1 MAGGLSYKFN
11 GSEIAIATEFE
22 TASPPQ
28 AITGG
33 VTQANPPV
41 VTSATHGYEDGDAV
55 TITGVVGMTELNG
68 KTFIINVLTVNTFE
82 LFDVDA
88 SGYGAYVSGGEL
100 SVGVYAAFCDSTS
113 FSQTGGTATEI
124 DTTTICSTRRENVLG
139 LSDVGSATLDYN
151 FAHRT
156 STVQL
161 GIEAANR
168 AGTPI
173 ALKLTLSEDGGHR
186 VYLGRV
192 QQLSVSGANDGIWTG
207 SMTVRFSGDYFD
219 YDAA

>member
-28 AITGG
+28 AISAITS
-33 VTQANPPV
+33 ANPPV
-41 VTSATHGYEDGDAV
+41 VTSTTHGLSSGDIV
-55 TITGVVGMTELNG
+55 TITTVVGMTELNG
-68 KTFIINVLTVNTFE
+68 KTFIVDVLNANSFE
-82 LFDVDA
+82 LFDTDA
-88 SGYGAYVSGGEL
+88 TGYGTYVSGGQL
-100 SVGVYAAFCDSTS
+100 AVGAFAAFCDSTS

-139 LSDVGSATLDYN
+139 LSDVGTAQLDYN

-168 AGTPI
+168 AGSLI
-173 ALKLTLSEDGGHR
+173 GLRLTLSDDGGSR
-186 VYLGRV
+186 VYLGRI
-192 QQLSVSGANDGIWTG
+192 QQLNVSGANDGIWTG
-207 SMTVRFSGDYFD
+207 SMTIRFTGDYFD

>member
-11 GSEIAIATEFE
+11 GSEIAIATEFD

-28 AITGG
+28 AITAI
-33 VTQANPPV
+33 THANPAV
-41 VTSATHGYEDGDAV
+41 VTSATHGYADGDVV

-68 KTFIINVLTVNTFE
+68 KTFIIDVLTPNTFE
-82 LFDVDA
+82 LYDTDS
-88 SGYGAYVSGGEL
+88 SGYGTYVSGGAL
-100 SVGVYAAFCDSTS
+100 SVGDYNNFCDSTS

-168 AGTPI
+168 AGSPI
-173 ALKLTLSEDGGHR
+173 ALKLTLSDDGGSR
-186 VYLGRV
+186 VYLGRI

-207 SMTVRFSGDYFD
+207 SMTIRFSGDYFD

>member
-28 AITGG
+28 AITA
-33 VTQANPPV
+33 VTAADPPV
-41 VTSATHGYEDGDAV
+41 VTSTTHGLEDGDIV
-55 TITGVVGMTELNG
+55 TITTVVGMTELNG
-68 KTFIINVLTVNTFE
+68 KTFIVDQINANSFN
-82 LFDVDA
+82 LFDADA
-88 SGYGAYVSGGEL
+88 TGYGAYVSGGQL
-100 SVGVYAAFCDSTS
+100 AVGAFNAFCDSTS

-124 DTTTICSTRRENVLG
+124 NTTTICSTRRENVLG
-139 LSDVGSATLDYN
+139 LSDVGTAQLDYN

-168 AGTPI
+168 AGTLI
-173 ALKLTLSEDGGHR
+173 GLRLTLSDDGGSR
-186 VYLGRV
+186 VYLGRI
-192 QQLSVSGANDGIWTG
+192 QQLNVSGANDGIWTG
-207 SMTVRFSGDYFD
+207 SMTIRFTGDYFD

>member
-11 GSEIAIATEFE
+11 GSEIAIATEFD

-28 AITGG
+28 AITAI
-33 VTQANPPV
+33 TAADPPV
-41 VTSATHGYEDGDAV
+41 VTSTTHGYADGDIV

-68 KTFIINVLTVNTFE
+68 KTFIINVLTANTFE
-82 LFDVDA
+82 LFDTDA
-88 SGYGAYVSGGEL
+88 TGYGTYVSGGAL
-100 SVGVYAAFCDSTS
+100 SVGDYNAFCDSTS

-139 LSDVGSATLDYN
+139 LSDVGTAQLDYN

-168 AGTPI
+168 AGSLI
-173 ALKLTLSEDGGHR
+173 GLKLTLSDDGGHR
-186 VYLGRV
+186 VYLGRI
-192 QQLSVSGANDGIWTG
+192 QQLNVSGANDGIWTG
-207 SMTVRFSGDYFD
+207 SMTVRFTGDYFD

>member
-11 GSEIAIATEFE
+11 GSEIAIATEFD

-28 AITGG
+28 AITAI
-33 VTQANPPV
+33 TAADPPV
-41 VTSATHGYEDGDAV
+41 VTSTTHGLSDGDIV
-55 TITGVVGMTELNG
+55 TITTVVGMTELNS
-68 KTFIINVLTVNTFE
+68 KTFIADVINANSFS
-82 LFDVDA
+82 LFDADS
-88 SGYGAYVSGGEL
+88 SGYGAYVSGGQL
-100 SVGVYAAFCDSTS
+100 AVGDFNAFCDSTS

-139 LSDVGSATLDYN
+139 LSDVGTAQLDYN

-168 AGTPI
+168 AGSLI
-173 ALKLTLSEDGGHR
+173 GLRLTLSDDGGSR
-186 VYLGRV
+186 VYLGRI
-192 QQLSVSGANDGIWTG
+192 QQLNVSGANDGIWTG
-207 SMTVRFSGDYFD
+207 SMTIRFTGDYFD

>member
-28 AITGG
+28 AITAI
-33 VTQANPPV
+33 TAANPAV
-41 VTSATHGYEDGDAV
+41 VTSTTHGLADGDIV
-55 TITGVVGMTELNG
+55 TITTVVGMTELNG
-68 KTFIINVLTVNTFE
+68 RTFIVNVLNANSFE
-82 LFDVDA
+82 LHDTDS
-88 SGYGAYVSGGEL
+88 SGYGAYVSGGQL
-100 SVGVYAAFCDSTS
+100 AVGDFNAFCDSTS

-139 LSDVGSATLDYN
+139 LSDVGTAQLDYN

-168 AGTPI
+168 AGTI
-173 ALKLTLSEDGGHR
+173 IGVRLTLSDDGGMR
-186 VYLGRV
+186 TYLGRI
-192 QQLSVSGANDGIWTG
+192 QQLNVSGANDGIWTG
-207 SMTVRFSGDYFD
+207 SMTVRFTGDYFD

>member
-11 GSEIAIATEFE
+11 GSEIAIATEFD

-28 AITGG
+28 AITAI
-33 VTQANPPV
+33 TAADPPV
-41 VTSATHGYEDGDAV
+41 VTSTTHGYADGDIV

-68 KTFIINVLTVNTFE
+68 KTFIINVLTANTFE
-82 LFDVDA
+82 LFDTDA
-88 SGYGAYVSGGEL
+88 TGYGTYVSGGAL
-100 SVGVYAAFCDSTS
+100 SVGDYNAFCDSTS

-124 DTTTICSTRRENVLG
+124 
-139 LSDVGSATLDYN
+139 
-151 FAHRT
+151 AHRT

-168 AGTPI
+168 AGSLI
-173 ALKLTLSEDGGHR
+173 GLKLTLSDDGGHR
-186 VYLGRV
+186 VYLGRI
-192 QQLSVSGANDGIWTG
+192 QQLNVSGANDGIWTG
-207 SMTVRFSGDYFD
+207 SMTVRFTGDYFD

>member
-11 GSEIAIATEFE
+11 GSEIAIATEFDVE
-22 TASPPQ
+22 SPPQ
-28 AITGG
+28 AISAI
-33 VTQANPPV
+33 TQANPPV
-41 VTSATHGYEDGDAV
+41 VTSTTHGYADGDIV
-55 TITGVVGMTELNG
+55 KITGVVGMTELNG
-68 KTFIINVLTVNTFE
+68 KTFIINVINANSFE

-88 SGYGAYVSGGEL
+88 TGYGAYVSGGAL
-100 SVGVYAAFCDSTS
+100 SVGDFNEFCDSTS

-139 LSDVGSATLDYN
+139 LSDVGSAQLDYN

-156 STVQL
+156 SNVQL

-168 AGTPI
+168 AGTLI
-173 ALKLTLSEDGGHR
+173 GLRLTLSDDGGSR
-186 VYLGRV
+186 TYLGRI
-192 QQLSVSGANDGIWTG
+192 QQLNVSGANDGIWTG
-207 SMTVRFSGDYFD
+207 SMTVRFTGDYFD